1 MGLWFGPLSQR
12 IIALGLALLLLLLAL
27 QWVIMPL
34 ISHMAAARSDL
45 AMLRERR
52 AMLISAKS
60 WPGVT
65 PPPAAAAQWL
75 LRGRVNELRRQLT
88 ASMQAQAQSHGIT
101 LSAITVD
108 LPAGGARTGDA
119 GPAET
124 TAETAAGTAAET
136 AGSTSGAQPVMIT
149 LAASGPHDAMLRW
162 IAAMERGTPVMRAK
176 TLRLQPIAGR
186 DGTLSLNGVY
196 QAMAVRL

>member
-1 MGLWFGPLSQR
+1 MMGLWFGPLSQR

-34 ISHMAAARSDL
+34 ISHMAAARSEL

-88 ASMQAQAQSHGIT
+88 ASMQAQAQSHGVT

-108 LPAGGARTGDA
+108 LPAGGVRAGDA
-119 GPAET
+119 G
-124 TAETAAGTAAET
+124 AAET
-136 AGSTSGAQPVMIT
+136 AGGTSGAQPVMIT

-176 TLRLQPIAGR
+176 SLRLQPIAGR

>member
-34 ISHMAAARSDL
+34 ISHMATARSDL

-60 WPGVT
+60 WPGVA

-88 ASMQAQAQSHGIT
+88 ASMQAQAQSHGVM

-108 LPAGGARTGDA
+108 LPAGGVRAGDA
-119 GPAET
+119 GA
-124 TAETAAGTAAET
+124 AETAAES
-136 AGSTSGAQPVMIT
+136 AGGASGAQPVMIT

>member
-34 ISHMAAARSDL
+34 ISHMATARSDL

-60 WPGVT
+60 WPGVA

-88 ASMQAQAQSHGIT
+88 ASMQAQAQSHGVT

-108 LPAGGARTGDA
+108 LPAAGAGNAPSA
-119 GPAET
+119 GNTP
-124 TAETAAGTAAET
+124 
-136 AGSTSGAQPVMIT
+136 SAQPVMIT

-162 IAAMERGTPVMRAK
+162 IAVMERGTPVMRAK